1 MQSLYKLYRTVLD
14 DSDRLMALT
23 ILSLHALLIWGD
35 TRAFF
40 SALLLCHY
48 GFFLLWQPILRQN
61 KNLSW
66 QQALII
72 VVLACG
78 AIQLFTD
85 LWFIAFWI
93 AGLFSLISG
102 RVLSSEARQV
112 RLPKILAAS
121 YLLSILLMWVV
132 PKLINASDD
141 LTAAEFLLNY
151 FLPTLPLTILFL
163 SAKNRPATQT
173 RNIDFFY
180 TLLIFLLTSIIILGS
195 FAIGV
200 IWKIH
205 YLNLLVFV
213 IFGLA
218 ATLVTLSWLWNPG
231 KMFSGLEL
239 LMSRYLLSIG
249 LPFEQWIKNIAIHAE
264 NETTSDGF
272 LIAAM
277 HELASLNWVS
287 GLSWQYDDIKQQLGE
302 TSEYVSTYN
311 SHQLKL
317 TLYSHWLFTPAM
329 YMHVQLLT
337 QILAEFYEAKCREET
352 ISKNTYMQTLY
363 ETGSRLTHD
372 IKNILQSLGTLSA
385 AVEQNDDTQNDA
397 KLIELIK
404 AQLPRLS
411 RRLANTLTKLEL
423 PSVEKRNQ
431 EKVSVWWT
439 NFRQNNAHH
448 QIEFEAPAKFPKTDI
463 DTEVLD
469 SVVDNLLQNALIKA
483 KREHNIKINVAL
495 MPSRH
500 FCLEVTDTGSAIPP
514 KIANKLFKSNI
525 SSQNG
530 LGVGL
535 YHAAQQAKLAG
546 YELSLTDNEDGEV
559 RFRLEMVSVQTGLA
573 KLSGGL

>member
-1 MQSLYKLYRTVLD
+1 MQPLYKFYRSVLD

-23 ILSLHALLIWGD
+23 ILSLHALLVWGND
-35 TRAFF
+35 SAFF

-61 KNLSW
+61 SNLSW
-66 QQALII
+66 RQALAILALAASAA
-72 VVLACG
+72 VL
-78 AIQLFTD
+78 FKH

-102 RVLSSEARQV
+102 RALSSGSEHG
-112 RLPKILAAS
+112 RLSKILAAS
-121 YLLSILLMWVV
+121 YLLTILLMWVM
-132 PKLINASDD
+132 PKLINAGDD
-141 LTAAEFLLNY
+141 LTAAALLLTY
-151 FLPTLPLTILFL
+151 FLPALPLAILFL
-163 SAKNRPATQT
+163 SSRNKLAAQA

-180 TLLIFLLTSIIILGS
+180 TLLIFLLTVIVILGS
-195 FAIGV
+195 FTIGV

-205 YLNLLVFV
+205 YLKLLVFV
-213 IFGLA
+213 VFGLA
-218 ATLVTLSWLWNPG
+218 ATLVALSWLWNPS
-231 KMFSGLEL
+231 KTFSGLEL

-249 LPFEQWIKNIAIHAE
+249 LPFELWIKNIAGHAVK
-264 NETTSDGF
+264 ETSSDGF
-272 LIAAM
+272 LSAAM
-277 HELASLNWVS
+277 HELAALNWVS
-287 GLSWQYDDIKQQLGE
+287 GLTWQNEGLTQQIGE
-302 TSEYVSTYN
+302 SSAYVSTYN
-311 SHQLKL
+311 SQQMQL
-317 TLYSHWLFTPAM
+317 TLYSRWQFTPAM
-329 YMHVQLLT
+329 YLHVQLLT
-337 QILAEFYEAKCREET
+337 QIMEEFYDAKCREET

-385 AVEQNDDTQNDA
+385 AVEQNQDTDNDA

-404 AQLPRLS
+404 TQLPRLS

-431 EKVSVWWT
+431 EKVNVWWE
-439 NFRQNNAHH
+439 NFRQINAHH
-448 QIEFEAPAKFPKTDI
+448 QLEFEAPASFPKSDI
-463 DTEVLD
+463 DTDVLD

-483 KREHNIKINVAL
+483 KREQHIKINVSL

-514 KIANKLFKSNI
+514 EIASKLFKSNI
-525 SSQNG
+525 SSRNG

-559 RFRLEMVSVQTGLA
+559 RFRLEMVTE
-573 KLSGGL
+573 